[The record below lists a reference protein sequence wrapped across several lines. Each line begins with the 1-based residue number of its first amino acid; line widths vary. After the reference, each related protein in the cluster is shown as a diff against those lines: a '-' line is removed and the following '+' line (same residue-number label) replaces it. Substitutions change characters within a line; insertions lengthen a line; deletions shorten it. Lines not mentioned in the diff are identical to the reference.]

1 MTKPSKPSMERA
13 REITDKW
20 FNKNIGSFNSMGNC
34 QVSESDLTELE
45 LAIAEALDAELARS
59 AKLVEALEG
68 IAAPVPDSEIPDFN
82 DDDEVEKWMILNQKR
97 RALAKQALVEHKAAK
112 ETE

>member
-34 QVSESDLTELE
+34 QVSESDLTELD
-45 LAIAEALDAELARS
+45 LAIAKELDAERAHS
-59 AKLVEALEG
+59 AKLAGELDVMRSRVSAHLILSEG
-68 IAAPVPDSEIPDFN
+68 E
-82 DDDEVEKWMILNQKR
+82 
-97 RALAKQALVEHKAAK
+97 
-112 ETE
+112 